1 MDYEVELNYRLTGHL
16 QQNEAVLS
24 TLVSI
29 HHGIYAAT
37 DMRIISINSDRIGY
51 RLRVHPYCNLERVEW
66 MEQDGA
72 PYVQFWSAGRHL
84 AVRARSRNDAR
95 RFVDVVAT
103 QISQPQEQLI

>member
-16 QQNEAVLS
+16 QQDEAVLS

-37 DMRIISINSDRIGY
+37 DMRIISIKSDRIGY
-51 RLRVHPYCNLERVEW
+51 RLRVHPYCNLERIEW
-66 MEQDGA
+66 MEHDGA
-72 PYVQFWSAGRHL
+72 SYVQFWSAGRKL
-84 AVRARSRNDAR
+84 AVEARSRRDAR
-95 RFVDVVAT
+95 RFVDVVAA